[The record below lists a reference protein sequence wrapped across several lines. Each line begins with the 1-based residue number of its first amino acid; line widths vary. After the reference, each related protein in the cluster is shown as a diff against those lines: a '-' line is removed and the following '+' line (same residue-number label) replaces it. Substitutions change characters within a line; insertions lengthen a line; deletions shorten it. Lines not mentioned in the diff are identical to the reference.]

1 MTPSDLPDPP
11 EGVPSLVPAWLTNL
25 EAFGWRLLVIGG
37 LAVVLTWISLV
48 LVAET
53 ASLALSA
60 VIAAAAAPLVISL
73 RARGWSRVRAAVGA
87 WALVGAI
94 IITALVLVALAFIP
108 SIAAFIDAL
117 QRGLDAMRSGSGG
130 FTLPPELA
138 ATIDN
143 LAKVIGGF
151 VQDQLGELADHVATT
166 ATIAILSTFLTFFF
180 LLDADHGAE
189 WALGGVPMEDR
200 AALRDRGRDA
210 ALRVGGLVRATAA
223 ASVVRV
229 AAMLVVMLILGTP
242 FAGPL
247 AAILFVGGL
256 IPYLGVL
263 VSALAITLVAL
274 GGQGLGPALLVLA
287 AAIAIEFGLT
297 FARSRLEGSMAL
309 RVHPAIALLALPIGA
324 VAAGVIG
331 MIVAVPIAAFVQM
344 MTGTALAA
352 FQPRLPRMSSSGPVV
367 PGWLD
372 RLAHWSRGLLVG
384 VGLIGGLVVV
394 AIQLWAPVLAVVLAA
409 VLAATLAP
417 AAAALRRRGAAP
429 TAAAF
434 GATVGLVAGI
444 SVILILTIVSLVRD
458 MSQVVGS
465 AGAGS
470 STVDTAANGSLGW
483 LKDLVSQLAGGALDA
498 VIAFAAIPQG
508 LVFVTTLA
516 AILTFFFLRDGEA
529 AWRWAT
535 GMLGDWRRQEV
546 DAAGIRAAGVL
557 GGYMIAT
564 AVISAFGAA
573 TQFAVMALLGIPLAL
588 PLAVLSFFGGFI
600 PYIGSFITTGIAFLV
615 TVAVGTPTDIAVMA
629 IFTIVFNI
637 VQGNFVAPLVYGRA
651 VSIHPAIVLLAI
663 PAGATIAG
671 VFGMFIIVPLI
682 GVVVATWRT
691 VLLVLGDGPGDE
703 SDRPMPE
710 GTTARSGGPGPAL
723 DRPGGT
729 SSASATYVDPAG
741 GHQRT
746 GAGDPRGDRR
756 LLMLDWCRR
765 QSRALRS
772 VRSIDRPSR
781 RIPLDVK

>member
-1 MTPSDLPDPP
+1 MTTDDLPASTESTPK
-11 EGVPSLVPAWLTNL
+11 LVPAWLTNL

-37 LAVVLTWISLV
+37 LTVVLAWISLV

-60 VIAAAAAPLVISL
+60 VIAASAAPLVLSL
-73 RARGWSRVRAAVGA
+73 RARGWSRVRAAAGA

-94 IITALVLVALAFIP
+94 IVGALVLVAVALVP
-108 SIAAFIDAL
+108 SIAALLDEL
-117 QRGLDAMRSGSGG
+117 KRGLDAIRSGSGG
-130 FTLPPELA
+130 FTPPPEIA
-138 ATIDN
+138 STIDN
-143 LAKVIGGF
+143 LTAVITAF
-151 VQDQLGELADHVATT
+151 IQDQIGELASHVTTT
-166 ATIAILSTFLTFFF
+166 ATIAVLSTFLTFFF
-180 LLDADHGAE
+180 LLDADHGVE
-189 WALGGVPMEDR
+189 WALQGVPPEDR

-210 ALRVGGLVRATAA
+210 ALRVGGFVRATAA
-223 ASVVRV
+223 ASAVRT
-229 AAMLVVMLILGTP
+229 AAMLAVMLVLGTP

-247 AAILFVGGL
+247 AAILLVGGL

-263 VSALAITLVAL
+263 VSTLAIVLVAL
-274 GGQGLGPALLVLA
+274 GGQGLGPALMVLA
-287 AAIAIEFGLT
+287 AAVAIEIGLT
-297 FARSRLEGSMAL
+297 LARSHLEGSLAV

-331 MIVAVPIAAFVQM
+331 MIVAVPIAAFLQLV
-344 MTGTALAA
+344 TGTALAA
-352 FQPRLPRMSSSGPVV
+352 FQPRLPRMSSTGPVV

-384 VGLIGGLVVV
+384 IAIIGGLVLL
-394 AIQLWAPVLAVVLAA
+394 AIQLWALVLAVVLAA

-417 AAAALRRRGAAP
+417 AASALRRRGAGP

-434 GATVGLVAGI
+434 GATVGLVVGI
-444 SVILILTIVSLVRD
+444 SVILILTIVSLVKD
-458 MSQVVGS
+458 ISEVVAS

-470 STVDTAANGSLGW
+470 SSIDQAANGSLGW
-483 LKDLVSQLAGGALDA
+483 LTDLLSKVAGGALDA

-508 LVFVTTLA
+508 VALVTTLA

-546 DAAGIRAAGVL
+546 DAAGTRAAGVL

-615 TVAVGTPTDIAVMA
+615 TVAIGTPTDIAVMA

-663 PAGATIAG
+663 PAGGTIAG
-671 VFGMFIIVPLI
+671 IFGMFIIVPLI

-691 VLLVLGDGPGDE
+691 VLLVLGDGPVDA
-703 SDRPMPE
+703 S
-710 GTTARSGGPGPAL
+710 PGPAL
-723 DRPGGT
+723 GQSGGP
-729 SSASATYVDPAG
+729 SAAST
-741 GHQRT
+741 T
-746 GAGDPRGDRR
+746 
-756 LLMLDWCRR
+756 
-765 QSRALRS
+765 
-772 VRSIDRPSR
+772 
-781 RIPLDVK
+781 